1 MADLN
6 FKYVDVPNQQERTPE
21 DEMSEAAAT
30 RSRLFG
36 ADLVPEN
43 PNKHLHSTLHERFR
57 AWDTRQ
63 IRWQQFIFEVEQLIE
78 KPVEPELETYVRNVD
93 EGRLPSS
100 FRDFLSKLLQ
110 GKNSLAGLKMPRAQT
125 DDSAKAIIQDNSGE
139 KQPQCVAGQPVIGR
153 TDLAQDD
160 FLRAEACMQ
169 GRPRRTNQ
177 SSYANPLQP
186 EHEGD
191 GGPDIEVIIRMFL
204 NLQMKEHEF
213 RQLVEARGVQ
223 LGAEADRLIRR
234 FVDSGDGNFA
244 TFRRVIR

>member
-21 DEMSEAAAT
+21 GEMSEAAAT

-110 GKNSLAGLKMPRAQT
+110 GKNSLAGLKMPRVRFQWT
-125 DDSAKAIIQDNSGE
+125 SIILIFETQLYFFLIPIGQAFLILNWHDN
-139 KQPQCVAGQPVIGR
+139 
-153 TDLAQDD
+153 
-160 FLRAEACMQ
+160 
-169 GRPRRTNQ
+169 
-177 SSYANPLQP
+177 
-186 EHEGD
+186 
-191 GGPDIEVIIRMFL
+191 
-204 NLQMKEHEF
+204 
-213 RQLVEARGVQ
+213 
-223 LGAEADRLIRR
+223 
-234 FVDSGDGNFA
+234 
-244 TFRRVIR
+244 